1 MVATALDLSQIKT
14 DALSSAATFR
24 TLIGLGTGDAP
35 TFAGTTL
42 TGGTVAVS
50 TPLIDATQTWND
62 AGVTFTGMK
71 LDVTDTA
78 SAAGSLLMDLQV
90 GGNSQFKVDKESGTF
105 VSTKG
110 NSGSEHNVIDIH
122 QFAPDVLGGYDY
134 SIAELRTYVTGGR
147 TWLQIGSVDRLTNAA
162 IIKTYIDQYI
172 ATDASGFFGW
182 VNGTPQTNL
191 NPTIEDLRLYRDA
204 ANTLA
209 QRNGTNA
216 QTFNLY
222 NTYTDASNY
231 ERGFLKWDANV
242 FTIGT
247 EAAGTGTA
255 RNIELDAALVTVNGD
270 IDTALAAKIRNI
282 NSSSTVPVFI
292 PNDTYSST
300 GLGGSANY
308 ASIISAGVE
317 GIRVTSS
324 AVSIFQNAT
333 FAKSIVADDE
343 PTDTP
348 TGTTSSIALNDGNH
362 QTLSLGS
369 ATGDVTLTFTVP
381 SGSAAGTIIA
391 TQGATARDITFAV
404 SAGSIVWLGTEPT
417 WNADTNKTRIISWR
431 YTSAASGTLYLTATE
446 TN

>member
-1 MVATALDLSQIKT
+1 M
-14 DALSSAATFR
+14 
-24 TLIGLGTGDAP
+24 
-35 TFAGTTL
+35 
-42 TGGTVAVS
+42 
-50 TPLIDATQTWND
+50 
-62 AGVTFTGMK
+62 
-71 LDVTDTA
+71 
-78 SAAGSLLMDLQV
+78 
-90 GGNSQFKVDKESGTF
+90 
-105 VSTKG
+105 
-110 NSGSEHNVIDIH
+110 
-122 QFAPDVLGGYDY
+122 
-134 SIAELRTYVTGGR
+134 
-147 TWLQIGSVDRLTNAA
+147 
-162 IIKTYIDQYI
+162 
-172 ATDASGFFGW
+172 
-182 VNGTPQTNL
+182 
-191 NPTIEDLRLYRDA
+191 
-204 ANTLA
+204 
-209 QRNGTNA
+209 
-216 QTFNLY
+216 
-222 NTYTDASNY
+222 
-231 ERGFLKWDANV
+231 
-242 FTIGT
+242 
-247 EAAGTGTA
+247 
-255 RNIELDAALVTVNGD
+255 VTVNGD